1 MFPESRA
8 KQVLKTIH
16 FVTNSLWSVR
26 NIRVFLRYAQ
36 TAPVLCAFVGYQLA
50 WFLWPLSVFQS
61 HIVFVGSMFG
71 VGPKMTWHQLT
82 NLGGFFLQIR
92 MPLEAALKGL
102 SDLWGIK
109 LGRSLNQFPYTVPAK
124 KQVHGTG
131 HLWNLLCMVL
141 TLACLSG
148 GGAIGYEFRTYSSTC
163 IESLF
168 GL

>member
-26 NIRVFLRYAQ
+26 NIRVCFFA
-36 TAPVLCAFVGYQLA
+36 LCPNSTSLVCICWVPTRLISMTSFIV
-50 WFLWPLSVFQS
+50 SKS
-61 HIVFVGSMFG
+61 HCVCWIYVRNGA
-71 VGPKMTWHQLT
+71 KNDMTPINQPCW
-82 NLGGFFLQIR
+82 GFLQIR

-109 LGRSLNQFPYTVPAK
+109 LGRSLNQFPYTAPAK

-148 GGAIGYEFRTYSSTC
+148 GGDWIWVST
-163 IESLF
+163 LQ
-168 GL
+168 